1 MTQVTDVKPLITVAC
16 YLDDSG
22 VEWYQEVKGRTF
34 NPLLEAPPLPP
45 PYPRNKK
52 AQLHMQV
59 RGCKFAKFQE
69 VKLQELPDE
78 VRCVCTVDWGT
89 KW

>member
-1 MTQVTDVKPLITVAC
+1 M
-16 YLDDSG
+16 
-22 VEWYQEVKGRTF
+22 YQLCTHVHTGRTF

-52 AQLHMQV
+52 IQLHMQV

-78 VRCVCTVDWGT
+78 VCVYVCVYVCVCGGCMVCA
-89 KW
+89 